1 MIATERT
8 PQQERAA
15 LRRHLV
21 GRLIAELALPL
32 GGYYA
37 LCAAHRAV
45 PCLPRDKTAPYRHA
59 GTASLVT
66 GDPRTLLVRD
76 SWILG
81 ALGLWVLATL
91 FTQHPFIRNTSRTI
105 VTVKVGEEGYR
116 QWDARWDNHCRFR
129 SWLRVLTAVWG
140 MGFTL
145 DALVRVLL
153 AHTIPID
160 SVPLVSTVQWLVVL
174 GGLVTFHIAYITKH
188 GLKS

>member
-1 MIATERT
+1 M
-8 PQQERAA
+8 
-15 LRRHLV
+15 
-21 GRLIAELALPL
+21 LALFTL
-32 GGYYA
+32 
-37 LCAAHRAV
+37 AAIV
-45 PCLPRDKTAPYRHA
+45 V
-59 GTASLVT
+59 GTAKSLVT

-76 SWILG
+76 SWIFG

-91 FTQHPFIRNTSRTI
+91 FTQHPFIRTTSRTI

-116 QWDARWDNHCRFR
+116 QWDARWDNDCRFR

-153 AHTIPID
+153 AYTIPID

-188 GLKS
+188 GPKA